1 MPDAIPVVPRSTGG
15 RCLGH
20 AVPSARARSTL
31 RFGQAVPV
39 VPATPGLPDSPL
51 PVPQV
56 VPVLPAPSLLPVR
69 PLTVNEFV
77 SAFKPLPGQYEV
89 LLVHPKTGCPVKVC
103 FTLKPGCIRTVRVER
118 AQDRL
123 RLRQAVR
130 CRDSLPAQRQSVGT
144 RLNRAGERGV

>member
-1 MPDAIPVVPRSTGG
+1 MRS
-15 RCLGH
+15 RSCLGLLAAAALVS
-20 AVPSARARSTL
+20 AVPSARAQVYV

-103 FTLKPGCIRTVRVER
+103 FTLKPGCIRTVRVK
-118 AQDRL
+118 
-123 RLRQAVR
+123 
-130 CRDSLPAQRQSVGT
+130 CT
-144 RLNRAGERGV
+144 RSTSSTPSSAMS